1 MFSYSIRIGT
11 WLWKAWTMLET
22 SSSPRLGCQSLDSVL
37 GWMWVWSGHGPV
49 TLIEGTLTVF
59 CFELRIR
66 YHILLYSRAV
76 FWDGNLSIF
85 FLSPALTRGE
95 EDGLQVKNR
104 RHRGGRYSLLRS
116 VCLFFFKSQ
125 TFITWYPV
133 VFVYSWLF
141 VFSSKIPHP
150 GKLLGPQQ
158 SGMGNGS
165 TLRIW

>member
-22 SSSPRLGCQSLDSVL
+22 SSSPRLGCRSLGSVL

-49 TLIEGTLTVF
+49 TFIEGTLTVF

-116 VCLFFFKSQ
+116 VCLFFLNPKPSLPGTQWSSFTHDFLFLVLKSH
-125 TFITWYPV
+125 I
-133 VFVYSWLF
+133 
-141 VFSSKIPHP
+141 
-150 GKLLGPQQ
+150 LGN
-158 SGMGNGS
+158 S
-165 TLRIW
+165 